1 MRFKFTRLTAIA
13 AAIVVGVA
21 TAAVAGVNVGPAI
34 GSIAPAL
41 APGVIDTAGKPATL
55 ASIAGRK
62 GTVLVFFR
70 SVKWCPY
77 CQHQMIELKDA
88 AGPLAKRGYA
98 LAAISY
104 DPPEVQAEFAARQG
118 IGFTF
123 LSDPGSK
130 TIDAWGL
137 RDPQYAPDS
146 FAYGVPK
153 PAIFVVDRG
162 GIIRAKL
169 AEDGYKIRPTVA
181 SILDAAGSVMGT
193 PF

>member
-1 MRFKFTRLTAIA
+1 MRLAPI
-13 AAIVVGVA
+13 AAIVA
-21 TAAVAGVNVGPAI
+21 LLAA
-34 GSIAPAL
+34 GSAL
-41 APGVIDTAGKPATL
+41 AGINLGPPIGARAIPLAATVTDTAGKPATL
-55 ASIAGRK
+55 DSVAGPK

-88 AGPLAKRGYA
+88 AGALAKRGYA

-104 DPPEVQAEFAARQG
+104 DAPAVQADFAARQG

-123 LSDPGSK
+123 LSDPGSR

-153 PAIFVVDRG
+153 PAIFVIDRR

-169 AEDGYKIRPTVA
+169 AEEGYKVRPTVA
-181 SILDAAGSVMGT
+181 SILDATDTVMGSSR
-193 PF
+193 

>member
-1 MRFKFTRLTAIA
+1 MRLTPIA
-13 AAIVVGVA
+13 AVI
-21 TAAVAGVNVGPAI
+21 AALA
-34 GSIAPAL
+34 APAL
-41 APGVIDTAGKPATL
+41 AGINIGPPIGAKAIPLAATVTDTSGKPATL
-55 ASIAGRK
+55 ASIAGRE

-88 AGPLAKRGYA
+88 VAPLAKRGYT

-104 DPPEVQAEFAARQG
+104 DDPATQAAFAAKQG
-118 IGFTF
+118 VTFTF

-146 FAYGVPK
+146 FAYGVPR
-153 PAIFVVDRG
+153 PAIFVIDRR
-162 GIIRAKL
+162 GIVRAKL
-169 AEDGYKIRPTVA
+169 AEEGYKVRPTVA
-181 SILDAAGSVMGT
+181 SIVDATESVMGSSR
-193 PF
+193 

>member
-1 MRFKFTRLTAIA
+1 MRVTPITAIIAVLA
-13 AAIVVGVA
+13 AVP
-21 TAAVAGVNVGPAI
+21 AVAGIDVGPAV
-34 GSIAPAL
+34 GTLAPAL
-41 APGVIDTAGKPATL
+41 APTVTDAAGQPATL
-55 ASIAGRK
+55 KSIAGPK

-104 DPPEVQAEFAARQG
+104 DPPEVQAAFAAKQG

-130 TIDAWGL
+130 TIDAWKL

-146 FAYGVPK
+146 FAYGVPR
-153 PAIFVVDRG
+153 PVVFIIDRR
-162 GIIRAKL
+162 GIVRAKL
-169 AEDGYKIRPTVA
+169 AEEGYKVRPTVA
-181 SILDAAGSVMGT
+181 SILDAAGGIMFS